1 MSTEIDK
8 QNWRLLDG
16 VRSRRV
22 FAFFIDYAMIL
33 FLIFLAVPLV
43 AVLGVATLGVAW
55 LLYPILGMVVA
66 GIYIAWTVGGE
77 NQATWGMQMMGI
89 KLSRYDG
96 QRIDSLTA
104 VVHSVLFWATGV
116 IFMPLLLAPL
126 LLEDKRTL
134 HDLALGT
141 RVIRSNI

>member
-1 MSTEIDK
+1 MSTDIEK
-8 QNWRLLDG
+8 QNWLLLDG
-16 VRSRRV
+16 VRTRRI
-22 FAFFIDYAMIL
+22 FAFVIDYAMIL
-33 FLIFLAVPLV
+33 ILIAVAVPLI
-43 AVLGVATLGVAW
+43 AVLGVATLGAAW
-55 LLYPILGMVVA
+55 LLYPILGMLVA

-77 NQATWGMQMMGI
+77 KQATWGMQMMSI

-96 QRIDSLTA
+96 QRIDSMTA
-104 VVHSVLFWATGV
+104 IVHAVLFWATTA

-141 RVIRSNI
+141 RVIRSDR

>member
-1 MSTEIDK
+1 MNSEADI
-8 QNWRLLDG
+8 QHWRLLEG
-16 VRSRRV
+16 VRTRRI

-33 FLIFLAVPLV
+33 VLIALAALLV
-43 AVLGVATLGVAW
+43 FVLGIATLGAAW
-55 LLYPILGMVVA
+55 LLYPILGFLVA

-77 NQATWGMQMMGI
+77 KQATWGMQMMGI

-96 QRIDSLTA
+96 QRIDSMTA
-104 VVHSVLFWATGV
+104 IVHAVLFWATTA

-126 LLEDKRTL
+126 FLEDKRTL

-141 RVIRSNI
+141 RVIRSNA